1 MSMVEVRVPNL
12 DCEGCASKLRKALFK
27 LKGVEEVEV
36 EIEMQKITVRG
47 YGLEERKVVKAIK
60 RAGKA
65 AEGWPFP
72 GYSSHYT
79 SFYKY
84 PSSIANHYYDTY
96 GGHNSYSYYSNSNS
110 NSNYTTS
117 TTTTTTTPPSSNK
130 HHHHHHLN
138 LSNSNNYSSQLH
150 TFFQTPSLYSLAL
163 SSDHAIASLF
173 SDDNPHACS
182 IM

>member
-1 MSMVEVRVPNL
+1 MQPTLLINNSSTTMSMIEVRVPNL

-65 AEGWPFP
+65 AEAWPFP
-72 GYSSHYT
+72 GYSSHYA

-84 PSSIANHYYDTY
+84 PSYIATHYYDA
-96 GGHNSYSYYSNSNS
+96 YSA
-110 NSNYTTS
+110 TTNP
-117 TTTTTTTPPSSNK
+117 TATN
-130 HHHHHHLN
+130 HHA
-138 LSNSNNYSSQLH
+138 SPTSLH
-150 TFFQTPSLYSLAL
+150 TFFQTPSLYSRAV

>member
-12 DCEGCASKLRKALFK
+12 DCEGCASKLKKALLK
-27 LKGVEEVEV
+27 LKGVDEVEV

-47 YGLEERKVVKAIK
+47 YGLEEKKVVKAIK

-65 AEGWPFP
+65 AEAWPFP
-72 GYSSHYT
+72 GHSNHYM

-84 PSSIANHYYDTY
+84 PTYVVNHYYD
-96 GGHNSYSYYSNSNS
+96 
-110 NSNYTTS
+110 
-117 TTTTTTTPPSSNK
+117 
-130 HHHHHHLN
+130 
-138 LSNSNNYSSQLH
+138 NYSSGNNDNGGLL
-150 TFFQTPSLYSLAL
+150 TFFHTPSLYSVAV